1 MHLLSLLSP
10 RMFKP
15 VRIFLIFF
23 WGFGF
28 AWAIGVML
36 IFWFAA
42 PVPEGLFA
50 DHPTLLRLL
59 ATIVALGFAGFFL
72 YCLVRLLRMNPENMS
87 TEQLQRLQQLQPL
100 LELQERQRLLK
111 AAEPIRKHEIPVTC
125 PTCKAKFLL
134 EESVTHAPPVCSFC
148 GAHIP
153 ACT

>member
-10 RMFKP
+10 RMFKL

-28 AWAIGVML
+28 VLTLGVML

-42 PVPEGLFA
+42 PVPGGLFA

-59 ATIVALGFAGFFL
+59 ATIGALGFAGFFL
-72 YCLVRLLRMNPENMS
+72 YCLVTLLRMNPENMS

-111 AAEPIRKHEIPVTC
+111 AAEPIRKHEVPVTC
-125 PTCKAKFLL
+125 PTCKARFLL
-134 EESVTHAPPVCSFC
+134 EKSVTHAPPICSFC

-153 ACT
+153 APT

>member
-10 RMFKP
+10 RMFKL
-15 VRIFLIFF
+15 VRIFLIFV

-28 AWAIGVML
+28 VLTLGVML

-42 PVPEGLFA
+42 PVPGGLFA

-59 ATIVALGFAGFFL
+59 ATIGALGFAGFFL
-72 YCLVRLLRMNPENMS
+72 YCLVTLLRMNPENMS
-87 TEQLQRLQQLQPL
+87 TEHLQRLQQLQPL

-111 AAEPIRKHEIPVTC
+111 AAEPIRKHEVPVTC

-134 EESVTHAPPVCSFC
+134 EKSVTHAPPICSFC

-153 ACT
+153 APT